1 MPDPTDHDVPCLW
14 ETGRSVTLHF
24 GAEAVQSQ
32 MSKDAPNR
40 LEFEY
45 TRLMTAF
52 LPFHPEPADILIVG
66 LGGGS
71 LSKFCHHHLPDSRI
85 TTVEINPEVIALRDT
100 FLIPPESPRFRI
112 ICADAVDYLPQQPA
126 STDILLLDGYNADG
140 LPPALSSESFYEDC
154 FQALRP
160 GGLLVANLWKTDPA
174 FRLYTGRLGRLFNR
188 RLVRSG
194 CDTGNEVVL
203 CFRDEVLPPFEAVW
217 QRAQEFQAKT
227 GLNLPQYLENLV
239 FNAGSAWFYGGG

>member
-45 TRLMTAF
+45 TRLMAAF

-112 ICADAVDYLPQQPA
+112 ICADAVDYAAARRPAGRQPVEDRPGLSPVHRPPGPTLQPA
-126 STDILLLDGYNADG
+126 AGAFG
-140 LPPALSSESFYEDC
+140 LRHR
-154 FQALRP
+154 Q
-160 GGLLVANLWKTDPA
+160 
-174 FRLYTGRLGRLFNR
+174 
-188 RLVRSG
+188 
-194 CDTGNEVVL
+194 
-203 CFRDEVLPPFEAVW
+203 
-217 QRAQEFQAKT
+217 
-227 GLNLPQYLENLV
+227 
-239 FNAGSAWFYGGG
+239 